1 MVCQNHSQL
10 QSAFKGHKDS
20 VSTIAFSQ
28 DGQTLASGG
37 YAGKTKLWQ
46 VDSAQEIYTMSGHSD
61 RVTSLAFSGDGQT
74 LISASADKR
83 IQIWRCDRA

>member
-28 DGQTLASGG
+28 DGQTL
-37 YAGKTKLWQ
+37 
-46 VDSAQEIYTMSGHSD
+46 
-61 RVTSLAFSGDGQT
+61 
-74 LISASADKR
+74 ISASADKR
-83 IQIWRCDRA
+83 IQIWRGDRA